1 MMCSAFVKANGGL
14 RAALGVITY
23 SKMASLIGL
32 GLTDYAA
39 LAGQRAQGTLHVH
52 VLSAGV
58 MSYFTPAF
66 SQHSP
71 WVLEIK
77 PILVLAQQIP
87 LTELSPWLLAETT
100 SRDTQVG
107 GERI

>member
-1 MMCSAFVKANGGL
+1 MERYVPVKQAREASGMMCSAFVKANGGL
-14 RAALGVITY
+14 RTALGVITY

-66 SQHSP
+66 PVGSGEQTHSHACTADTTD
-71 WVLEIK
+71 WAIS
-77 PILVLAQQIP
+77 LVA
-87 LTELSPWLLAETT
+87 
-100 SRDTQVG
+100 G
-107 GERI
+107 